1 MKKLVF
7 TLIALTFMKLGSL
20 NAQTFT
26 ENYLGV
32 DFMMYKGALFKL
44 NENAISGFSHSFYSD
59 LKNCQRP
66 YDRNVIYPDDQYTF
80 NTQKDSL
87 INRIFKVEDI
97 IGKDGTTISVN
108 SYLDK
113 PIFLLR
119 DTVTKQAIYYI
130 YDKEYEHNFPFL
142 TSKILLDINTICAKI
157 EYQKDDFTNEITINN
172 PIIES
177 GGISSMILYKVIKS
191 GKASYYLSLHTY
203 SSSLKV
209 GGTGVIILF
218 DNGTKMNKP
227 TAKID
232 VEYDESAY
240 AYSAWIPLT
249 EVEVKTLTT
258 RKISKFRLYIFD
270 EEVSASFSDKFT
282 YYVKCVMDK
291 K

>member
-1 MKKLVF
+1 
-7 TLIALTFMKLGSL
+7 MKLSSL

-32 DFMMYKGALFKL
+32 DFIMYKGALFKL
-44 NENAISGFSHSFYSD
+44 NENSISGFSHSFYAD
-59 LKNCQRP
+59 LKNCEKMF
-66 YDRNVIYPDDQYTF
+66 DNNVIYPELAYTF

-87 INRIFKVEDI
+87 VNRIFRVEDI
-97 IGKDGTTISVN
+97 IGKDGIAISGN
-108 SYLDK
+108 SYSDK

-119 DTVTKQAIYYI
+119 DTTTKQAIYYL
-130 YDKEYEHNFPFL
+130 YDKEYEHNFPFV
-142 TSKILLDINTICAKI
+142 TSKILLDVNTICAKI

-177 GGISSMILYKVIKS
+177 GGISSMILYKIIKS
-191 GKASYYLSLHTY
+191 GKVSYYLSLHTY
-203 SSSLKV
+203 ASTLKV
-209 GGTGVIILF
+209 GGAGVIILF

-227 TAKID
+227 AAKID

-258 RKISKFRLYIFD
+258 KKISKFRLYIFD
-270 EEVSASFSDKFT
+270 EEVTPSFSDKFT
-282 YYVKCVMDK
+282 IYVKCIMDK